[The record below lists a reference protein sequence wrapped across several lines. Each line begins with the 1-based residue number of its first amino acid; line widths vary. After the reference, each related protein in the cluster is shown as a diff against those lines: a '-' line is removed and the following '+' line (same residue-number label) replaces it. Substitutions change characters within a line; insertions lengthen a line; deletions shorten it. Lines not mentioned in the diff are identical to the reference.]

1 MDNREFPFMAS
12 MQYQPSI
19 GRDPYH
25 RCGGTIIAKRWIL
38 TAAHCVVLSGNVIPS
53 EKLSVMVGSYRLSTC
68 SLEGFHDEE
77 QMNSG
82 TTTTSTTTTS
92 SSSTTMTRKTQ
103 FRFWNCVR
111 ARVKQAHVHPH
122 YSDAFA
128 ANDVSLLELYEDLPF
143 SSSIQPIALTLRRP
157 SFGTQHMVTGW
168 GYYSGANKVSDY
180 MRKGFVPIVPD
191 SECNELRLGMA
202 TSRGQTCAGA
212 GKGVDTCA
220 GDSGGPL
227 FFVQNGIYTQT
238 GLTSYGPDKCGVEES
253 YSNRG
258 VYTSVDFH
266 QQWIMSLTNLTS
278 SGNFTKFEMHAVG
291 EAPSTRYSST
301 LVMGVLLFFWV
312 VLVQ

>member
-1 MDNREFPFMAS
+1 MHLRKDQARKGFFHSILPLLLLLSSFLIFVLLNGPIQTTTVTTTTTTTTTKYSSFFFVQAMNLDVFVQGGQIVMDNREFPFMAS

-82 TTTTSTTTTS
+82 TTTTSTTTS

-212 GKGVDTCA
+212 GKGVDTCKLLLI
-220 GDSGGPL
+220 DSL
-227 FFVQNGIYTQT
+227 
-238 GLTSYGPDKCGVEES
+238 
-253 YSNRG
+253 R
-258 VYTSVDFH
+258 SV
-266 QQWIMSLTNLTS
+266 
-278 SGNFTKFEMHAVG
+278 
-291 EAPSTRYSST
+291 
-301 LVMGVLLFFWV
+301 
-312 VLVQ
+312 